1 MAVKVIERLYNE
13 VYTDGQTDWLLGN
26 VGDWQKALVT
36 VEVAIEF
43 RASQQSPIQIDNVN
57 NAFIIAGGQNWNTF
71 GFDLGMVITLR
82 YDYEQD
88 TTGDGEF
95 DTITPY
101 EGEYTIQNLFASTME
116 VEETIQVQGF
126 ENIPTNFGAR
136 RISNVHFFIENDP
149 EGCILTYAHLTNQ
162 DFESNNLSS
171 FIDGTQAKFALP
183 NLAASSSGNWL
194 NMEPI
199 GFQSGMSVRMA
210 RVRKLGGSSSI
221 PTGVG
226 QLAIVAKDPGNL
238 EILDSSG
245 SDPRYDSA
253 RAVAM
258 NVVSP
263 APNVRTVTNDARIP
277 QTDSQDGEYITSGI
291 YDQAFLQNVSAD
303 ATYQMFLDFN
313 FRIDFVDNDVRINEN
328 SFQLIIAR
336 YGDGAAMTIQ
346 EEVILKTW
354 NNLGQI
360 QNQPLSFSG
369 FFTEEL
375 TAGDSLVLTVKFYHN
390 RPFNNDNFGVG
401 YILSPGDL
409 QVSEPNKPLPS
420 GVEKRYQFEIQYM
433 ISSMFDS
440 LLNFEDNVAPDYL
453 VGDGSLTDNFDF
465 KFYPEWNN
473 PNVVIQNVLA
483 ETARLGNT
491 GWFNENF
498 NELNNDFQVDSI
510 VYKDLDDNVIPS
522 IDYLSPTKITA
533 VVSGVQNLNANTE
546 CGFGFAWIPQNEEDY
561 KNKEIPFYRNVYT
574 QSGDLEDGF
583 KLGTSYPGPYF
594 GSGVLGGSMD
604 SEDVRFTIVGNTIQM
619 EITLVPNAAFANAF
633 ESKDEADRN
642 YILYISV
649 ADGTLSRNFSDR
661 VSLLADFN
669 TLVKNIT
676 PAGPYDMDTVF
687 LEHPYTELQEGVVEY
702 SGITQD
708 DVLARSRFT
717 VRNDQNLSLQQI
729 TFAIELENTETGQ
742 IYQLETFNA
751 DLSQFPLD
759 SNGFQAIDFDQ
770 ERGFKL
776 NQGNNKNFVQLK
788 GEGSSTAELKNYIA
802 YYGFKI
808 RYEDWISRNNVPSDF
823 FDALEENNGNNND
836 WYDYL
841 NTPNSNWQI
850 KYSVYLQALVDN
862 EIVVYRNDHDFDFV
876 DYDMNTSIS
885 TETRYIRDSDD
896 TLLNI
901 GADPETGLPLGVIL
915 QNELT
920 RVEIDFTILDDG
932 VWNANTVY
940 AVTTIEIDRGGGI
953 FEMRQLSSVWER
965 ESDNPLLPVTGEGN
979 LKIEI
984 DGTGKILTTTCLVDS
999 ELLQDAIRYRVTG
1012 RVGCFEGS
1020 DVITGAGVYE
1030 GSYEETYE

>member
-26 VGDWQKALVT
+26 VGDWQKLLVT

-43 RASQQSPIQIDNVN
+43 RASQQSPVQIDNVN
-57 NAFIIAGGQNWNTF
+57 NAFIIAGGQTWSSF

-101 EGEYTIQNLFASTME
+101 EGQFTVQNIFASTME
-116 VEETIQVQGF
+116 VEETIQAQGF

-136 RISNVHFFIENDP
+136 RVSNVHFFVENDP

-162 DFESNNLSS
+162 DFESSNLSS
-171 FIDGTQAKFALP
+171 FIDGTKAKFALP
-183 NLAASSSGNWL
+183 NLAASTSGNWL

-199 GFQSGMSVRMA
+199 GLQSGMSVRMA
-210 RVRKLGGSSSI
+210 RVRKLGGTSSI
-221 PTGVG
+221 PEGVG
-226 QLAIVAKDPGNL
+226 ILSLLERAPDNL
-238 EILDSSG
+238 NIFDSSG
-245 SDPRYDSA
+245 SDPVYDSA
-253 RAVAM
+253 RSIWMSV
-258 NVVSP
+258 NTP
-263 APNVRTVTNDARIP
+263 APNVSAVTNDNLIR
-277 QTDSQDGEYITSGI
+277 QTNSQNGEYISPGAFN
-291 YDQAFLQNVSAD
+291 QAFLKDVPAG
-303 ATYQMFLDFN
+303 ATYQMFLNFN
-313 FRIDFVDNDVRINEN
+313 FRISGVDNDVRDNEN
-328 SFQLIIAR
+328 SFQLILAR

-354 NNLGQI
+354 NNVRQI
-360 QNQPLSFSG
+360 QNQELSFSG

-375 TAGDSLVLTVKFYHN
+375 NEGDSLVLSVKFYHD
-390 RPFNNDNFGVG
+390 RPFNNDNFGVS
-401 YILSPGDL
+401 YIIRPGDL
-409 QVSEPNKPLPS
+409 QISEPNKPLPS
-420 GVEKRYQFEIQYM
+420 GIEKRYQFEIQYM

-440 LLNFEDNVAPDYL
+440 LLNFQDNVAPDYL

-498 NELNNDFQVDSI
+498 NELNNDFQVESL
-510 VYKDLDDNVIPS
+510 VYKDANGNVVPS
-522 IDYLSPTKITA
+522 LDYLSPTTVTA
-533 VVSGVQNLNANTE
+533 IIAGVPNLNSNTE

-561 KNKEIPFYRNVYT
+561 KNNEIPFYRNVYT
-574 QSGDLEDGF
+574 QSGDLNDGF

-604 SEDVRFTIVGNTIQM
+604 SQDVKFTQVGNKIEM
-619 EITLVPNAAFANAF
+619 EITLVPNTAFANAF
-633 ESKDEADRN
+633 ASKDEGDRN
-642 YILYISV
+642 YIIYISV
-649 ADGTLSRNFSDR
+649 ADSSLSRNFSDR

-669 TLVKNIT
+669 TLVKNIA

-687 LEHPYTELQEGVVEY
+687 IEHPYSELQEGVVEY

-708 DVLARSRFT
+708 DVLARSRFS
-717 VRNDQNLSLQQI
+717 VRNDQNLSLQQV

-742 IYQLETFNA
+742 IYQLENYNA

-759 SNGFQAIDFDQ
+759 NNGFQAINLDQ

-788 GEGSSTAELKNYIA
+788 GEGASTAELKNYVA

-808 RYEDWISRNNVPSDF
+808 RYEDWLSRNNVPSDF
-823 FDALEENNGNNND
+823 FNSMQENNGSNND
-836 WYDYL
+836 WYDYI
-841 NTPNSNWQI
+841 NTPNSNWEL
-850 KYSVYLQALVDN
+850 KYSVYLQATVDG
-862 EIVVYRNDHDFDFV
+862 EIVVYRNDHDFVFV
-876 DYDMNTSIS
+876 DYDMNSKIS
-885 TETRYIRDSDD
+885 TETRYLRDSDN

-901 GADPETGLPLGVIL
+901 GADPETGLALGVIL
-915 QNELT
+915 ENELT
-920 RVEIDFTILDDG
+920 RIEIDFTILDDG

-965 ESDNPLLPVTGEGN
+965 ESDNPLRPVTGEDN
-979 LKIEI
+979 LKIDI
-984 DGTGKILTTTCLVDS
+984 DGTGKILTSTCLVDA

-1020 DVITGAGVYE
+1020 DIITGAGVYE
-1030 GSYEETYE
+1030 QSYEETYE